1 MHLTPRRGTD
11 LAIQED
17 PALAEALNAK
27 SLIEAAGRGKTEL
40 VKALCS
46 NGAPVNPKSVSKDVQ
61 CKLSPSRAGFFLSK
75 NRVTKFGPCGLGS
88 GRE

>member
-11 LAIQED
+11 LATQED
-17 PALAEALNAK
+17 PALAESLNAK

-46 NGAPVNPKSVSKDVQ
+46 HGAPVNSESVSKDVKCIRYLFTQ
-61 CKLSPSRAGFFLSK
+61 PSR
-75 NRVTKFGPCGLGS
+75 GS
-88 GRE
+88 GSFSQRNTTRA